1 VSNKKTG
8 GPAFPRP
15 YSKSGDYTDSPKH
28 SAQDGM
34 SMRDYF
40 AAKAMQVIIT
50 NDEMIK
56 RMERLECYRGIK
68 SGLCIAKEAYTIA
81 DCMLEARND

>member
-1 VSNKKTG
+1 MNTTNTKETIEPKEKQKATQ
-8 GPAFPRP
+8 FL
-15 YSKSGDYTDSPKH
+15 GDLDL
-28 SAQDGM
+28 
-34 SMRDYF
+34 RDYF
-40 AAKAMQVIIT
+40 AAKAMQAIIT

-56 RMERLECYRGIK
+56 RMNNLECYKGIK